1 VVGRVRDRLDA
12 EVMRTTIAFLI
23 LATVILA
30 LVIYW
35 AREQEATYAL
45 PMVKA
50 SSCQKLANPCDRVNC
65 NRVNTKVIA

>member
-1 VVGRVRDRLDA
+1 
-12 EVMRTTIAFLI
+12 MRTTIAVLI

-50 SSCQKLANPCDRVNC
+50 SIPSCPRLANPCDRVNC